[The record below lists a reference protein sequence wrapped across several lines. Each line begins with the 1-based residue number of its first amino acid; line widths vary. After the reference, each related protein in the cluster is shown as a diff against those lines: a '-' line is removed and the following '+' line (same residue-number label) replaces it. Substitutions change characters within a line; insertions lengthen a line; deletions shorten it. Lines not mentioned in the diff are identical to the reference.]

1 MDFRTLVNWDRTDL
15 ELNEVAFFVFDL
27 YLKVKSDLQ
36 FVLGEIDQASLR
48 DLILEDRPRIH
59 LDLRVCHVEHCIN
72 LLGQDNEHEDVD
84 DQGEPCPKPCLVSLA
99 ALIAE

>member
-1 MDFRTLVNWDRTDL
+1 MNRDRTNL
-15 ELNEVAFFVFDL
+15 EFKKVAFLVFDL
-27 YLKVKSDLQ
+27 FLKVKPDLQ
-36 FVLGEIDQASLR
+36 FVLGEVDQASLR

-84 DQGEPCPKPCLVSLA
+84 DQGEPCTEPGLVSLA
-99 ALIAE
+99 ALIVE